1 LAEGKGFDDARA
13 FWDERFAA
21 PEYIFGREPNRFLV
35 SQAALLQ
42 PGAAVLDVATGEGRN
57 AVWLAQRGCRVT
69 GIDISAKAI
78 EKARRLAA
86 ESGLEVRFE
95 VEDVR
100 QRSWVA
106 DAFDAVVTIFIQFA
120 APAERRSVFE
130 GMQRT
135 LRPGGVI
142 VLQGY
147 TPKQLEYR
155 TGGPPQAD
163 HMYTE
168 PLLREAFAGWEILHL
183 AEHEDVLN
191 EGIKHVGRSA
201 LIDLVAR
208 KP

>member
-1 LAEGKGFDDARA
+1 MAEGKGSDDARA

-86 ESGLEVRFE
+86 ESGVEVRFE

-147 TPKQLEYR
+147 TPKQLEYK

-191 EGIKHVGRSA
+191 EGTKHVGRSA